1 MGICCSLCCMICL
14 KYTNY
19 SIVLAEKILN
29 NITTKLRNIILST
42 NHMFSGLDKWH
53 VSLKYNEVLKNALK
67 LKIFNALKK
76 LKFPV
81 LDVDYKLTQHLNE
94 NISFIIV
101 KLIFDEAY
109 YNKLNGN
116 EYDCLDISYDIPFY
130 TEINIFNFSKIEIS
144 DEAVNTIKNLIR
156 TIKNENDNIEILSL
170 EETTNDIH
178 KQIFDNNLE
187 KIILQSIN
195 KISNE
200 KMEEIITNV
209 DKRIMYYNNKN
220 IDLLN
225 KNK

>member
-1 MGICCSLCCMICL
+1 MGVCSAICL
-14 KYTNY
+14 RYTDY
-19 SIVLAEKILN
+19 SIELADDILN
-29 NITTKLRNIILST
+29 NVTTKLRNIILST
-42 NHMFSGLDKWH
+42 NHMFTGLDKWH
-53 VSLKYNEVLKNALK
+53 LSLKYNEVLKNALK

-76 LKFPV
+76 LKMPV
-81 LDVDYKLTQHLNE
+81 LGVNYKLTQHLSE
-94 NISFIIV
+94 NISFTIV
-101 KLIFDEAY
+101 KLIFDDVY